1 MPASSEY
8 LMLGKPISCRHTW
21 LLAPEEFEFGS
32 PPLEMKGT
40 GPLLRGGGFTAPMH
54 MARRALGA
62 RRATSSLKLEL
73 SRHARVDDTCCRRPG
88 DATAWRSA
96 ACARV

>member
-1 MPASSEY
+1 
-8 LMLGKPISCRHTW
+8 MLGLPISCRHTW
-21 LLAPEEFEFGS
+21 LLAPEDFGS
-32 PPLEMKGT
+32 PPFEMKST

-54 MARRALGA
+54 MARRARHNEA
-62 RRATSSLKLEL
+62 SKAWRHSSLKLEL